1 MSRMT
6 ASMRRYVRTVA
17 VVALSSSVAIT
28 ATAQTAQKQDEEY
41 TKLIKQHLTDPR
53 ISTELV
59 NYMPYSDKVPTT
71 LKFPGINR
79 IVGTPGYLT
88 KSGDINRYLK
98 AVADAAPTRAKFWSI
113 GKSEEGRDMVV
124 LVIADEETIRN
135 LDNYKG
141 YLNELADPRK
151 TSEARAK
158 QLFGL
163 AKPVYYL
170 TSGMH
175 STETG
180 GPEMLMELA
189 YRLVVDESPMIAGI
203 RKNVLTM
210 ITPVIET
217 DGRDKIVDGACFR
230 KRTGLNLPTPY
241 WGKYVAHDNN
251 RDGMGQYLK
260 LTQNV
265 RGLANEWHPT
275 ILHDLHE
282 AQTLLYVST
291 GTGPYNE
298 QLDPITVNEWWY
310 MAENDVMEM
319 TKQGVPGVWTYGF
332 YDGWVPNYMFFLVHS
347 HNGVGRFYE
356 VQSYGSGCDGVVAGG
371 RGGGAPGPLAAA
383 APGAG
388 AAGAAVGAVAGGAA
402 GRGGADTA
410 AAGGR
415 GGRGG
420 RGGGGGGRG
429 GAAAIDS
436 TTPLTQIL
444 GGSNYNQSR
453 EWFRPNPTPN
463 DIRWGSRA
471 NTNIQE
477 SAVLYALWNTGKERE
492 RFLENYW
499 IKNKNAIKKGVVG
512 PIKGWVIPAGQHAK
526 ANAAEAVNEL
536 VDQGLE
542 FQTANADMKLGTV
555 DVKKGDWIIRG
566 DQPLR
571 TIADMYFSIQ
581 NYPTTNPSPYDDT
594 GWTYQM
600 MRNVLLYEIK
610 DPALLTASMTPV
622 SGHVTAAG
630 GIAGTGAT
638 VIVAHTG
645 DNNMVAL
652 RYRFAGMK
660 MAAAEA
666 AFETAGQ
673 KFAAGSFIIAKANK
687 AQLEPAL
694 KELGLSGFATDVAPT
709 VKSHDLDIPR
719 IGYVHSW
726 GNTQDEGWVRAALDY
741 YKIPYNYFG
750 ENAVR
755 KMGALRTKFDVILW
769 PHGGGV
775 GQAAPT
781 SGEAIPYQRTAEYPA
796 LGYPDSTS
804 DTRGGLGED
813 GLRMLYDFVQAG
825 GTLITEGGTSAV
837 FPTYNLTPG
846 LRTTTAP
853 GLVNR
858 GTILRGV
865 ITDMTSP
872 IAYGFDVNQLPV
884 YFSGGTLLEA
894 GAPVAANAAAV
905 SKIDVLRPGSSA
917 ALSGTAIGGGGGPGG
932 FGGQPG
938 VYQNTQPMATWVEH
952 SVWDPMQQ
960 WPTTGASS
968 AAAAFDPFGGRGGG
982 GGGFG
987 GGGAGGAPS
996 RTLEEMRPRVVM
1008 SWPAS
1013 PRDMLLSGVLEGG
1026 QNLSNRP
1033 NVIDSPIGK
1042 GHVVMFTIRPF
1053 WRWQTQGTFIMGFN
1067 ALMNWNDLAATGK

>member
-1 MSRMT
+1 
-6 ASMRRYVRTVA
+6 
-17 VVALSSSVAIT
+17 
-28 ATAQTAQKQDEEY
+28 
-41 TKLIKQHLTDPR
+41 
-53 ISTELV
+53 
-59 NYMPYSDKVPTT
+59 VPTT

-88 KSGDINRYLK
+88 HAADIHRYLK
-98 AVADAAPTRAKFWSI
+98 AVADAAPTRAKFWTI

-124 LVIADEETIRN
+124 LAIADEETIRN
-135 LDNYKG
+135 LDQYKG
-141 YLNELADPRK
+141 YLAELADPRK

-158 QLFGL
+158 QLQGL

-170 TSGMH
+170 TSGIH

-189 YRLVVDESPMIAGI
+189 YRLVVEETPLVQGI
-203 RKNVLTM
+203 RKNVLTF
-210 ITPVIET
+210 ITPVVEV
-217 DGRDKIVDGACFR
+217 DGREKIVDGACYR
-230 KRTGLNLPTPY
+230 QKTGLNLPTPY

-260 LTQNV
+260 LTQNI
-265 RGLANEWHPT
+265 RGVANEWHPT
-275 ILHDLHE
+275 IMHDLHE

-298 QLDPITVNEWWY
+298 QLDPITVNEWWW

-347 HNGVGRFYE
+347 KNAVGRFYE
-356 VQSYGSGCDGVVAGG
+356 VQSYGSGCNGVTAG
-371 RGGGAPGPLAAA
+371 RGGGAGPLAAA
-383 APGAG
+383 APAAPAAAEG
-388 AAGAAVGAVAGGAA
+388 AAAPGAAAGS
-402 GRGGADTA
+402 
-410 AAGGR
+410 GGR
-415 GGRGG
+415 GGRGAG
-420 RGGGGGGRG
+420 A
-429 GAAAIDS
+429 GAAADS
-436 TTPLTQIL
+436 NSALTMIL
-444 GGSNYNQSR
+444 GGTNYNQSR

-499 IKNKNAIKKGVVG
+499 IKNKNAIKKGTLG
-512 PIKGWVIPAGQHAK
+512 PIKGWVIPAGQHSK

-542 FQTANADMKLGTV
+542 FHVAGADFKAGNV
-555 DVKKGDWIIRG
+555 NVKKGDWIIRG
-566 DQPLR
+566 DQPFR
-571 TIADMYFSIQ
+571 TIADMYFSVQ

-600 MRNVLLYEIK
+600 MRNIILHEVN
-610 DPALLTASMTPV
+610 DAALLKAPMTPV
-622 SGHVTAAG
+622 TAHVMAAG
-630 GIAGTGAT
+630 GVNGNGGT
-638 VIVAHTG
+638 VIVEHTG
-645 DNNMVAL
+645 DNNIVAL
-652 RYRFAGMK
+652 RYRLASTK

-666 AFETAGQ
+666 PFE
-673 KFAAGSFIIAKANK
+673 AAGHKFGAGSIIIARANR
-687 AQLEPAL
+687 AALEPVL
-694 KELGLSGFATDVAPT
+694 KELGLSAWATDAAPS

-719 IGYVHSW
+719 IGYIHSW
-726 GNTQDEGWVRAALDY
+726 TNTQDEGWVRTALDY
-741 YKIPYNYFG
+741 YKIPYDYFG

-755 KMGALRTKFDVILW
+755 KMGSLRSRFDVILW
-769 PHGGGV
+769 PHGGAV
-775 GQAAPT
+775 GTGAPT
-781 SGEAIPYQRTAEYPA
+781 SGTPVPYQRTADYPS
-796 LGYPDSTS
+796 LGFPDSTA

-813 GLRMLYDFVQAG
+813 GLKMLYEFVQQG
-825 GTLITEGGTSAV
+825 GTLVTEGGTSAI
-837 FPTYNLTPG
+837 FPTYSLTPG
-846 LRTTTAP
+846 LRPTPAP

-865 ITDMTSP
+865 ITDPSSP
-872 IAYGFDVNQLPV
+872 IAYGFAVNQLPV
-884 YFSGGTLLEA
+884 YFSGGTLLDA
-894 GAPVAANAAAV
+894 GVPVTPNAPAI
-905 SKIDVLRPGSSA
+905 SKIDVLRPGSSGGLA
-917 ALSGTAIGGGGGPGG
+917 GTARGGGGGPGG
-932 FGGQPG
+932 GATNAS

-960 WPTTGASS
+960 WPSAEGGAS
-968 AAAAFDPFGGRGGG
+968 AADASGGRGGG
-982 GGGFG
+982 GGFAFG
-987 GGGAGGAPS
+987 AAAATS
-996 RTLEEMRPRVVM
+996 RTLEEMKPRIVM

-1033 NVIDSPIGK
+1033 NVIDSPIGR
-1042 GHVVMFTIRPF
+1042 GHLVMFTIRPF

-1067 ALMNWNDLAATGK
+1067 TIMNWNDLSAGSAAPAARPAGATGTNPGN

>member
-1 MSRMT
+1 MFRT
-6 ASMRRYVRTVA
+6 TPSMRRLAMTGYA
-17 VVALSSSVAIT
+17 AALALL
-28 ATAQTAQKQDEEY
+28 ATQPVHAQAAQKQDEEY
-41 TKLIKQHLTDPR
+41 TKLIKQYLTDPR
-53 ISTELV
+53 ISTDLV
-59 NYMPYSDKVPTT
+59 DHLPASDKVPTT
-71 LKFPGINR
+71 LKFQGINR

-88 KSGDINRYLK
+88 HAVDIHRYLK
-98 AVADAAPTRAKFWSI
+98 AIADAAPERAKFWTI
-113 GKSEEGRDMVV
+113 GKTEEGRDMVV
-124 LVIADEETIRN
+124 LVIADEETIKN
-135 LDNYKG
+135 LDKYKG

-151 TSEARAK
+151 TSESRAK
-158 QLFGL
+158 QLFGI

-189 YRLVVDESPMIAGI
+189 YRLVVEETPMIQGI

-210 ITPVIET
+210 ITPVIEV
-217 DGRDKIVDGACFR
+217 DGREKIVDGACFR
-230 KRTGLNLPTPY
+230 QKTGLNLPTPY

-265 RGLANEWHPT
+265 RKIANDWHPT

-298 QLDPITVNEWWY
+298 QLDPITINEWWW

-347 HNGVGRFYE
+347 HNGIGRFYE
-356 VQSYGSGCDGVVAGG
+356 VQSYGSGCNGVVAGG
-371 RGGGAPGPLAAA
+371 GRGGAVGPLAAA
-383 APGAG
+383 AAAPATAPAAGAP
-388 AAGAAVGAVAGGAA
+388 AAGAAAGG
-402 GRGGADTA
+402 RVGGDTT
-410 AAGGR
+410 AGGR

-420 RGGGGGGRG
+420 AGGRGGRG
-429 GAAAIDS
+429 GAAAAD
-436 TTPLTQIL
+436 TTAQLTQIL
-444 GGSNYNQSR
+444 GGTNYNQSR

-463 DIRWGSRA
+463 DIKWGSRA

-477 SAVLYALWNTGKERE
+477 SGVLYALWNTGKERD

-512 PIKGWVIPAGQHAK
+512 PVKGWVIPASQHSK

-542 FQTANADMKLGTV
+542 FHVANADMKVGGV

-566 DQPLR
+566 DQPFR

-600 MRNVLLYEIK
+600 MRNIILYEIK
-610 DPALLTASMTPV
+610 DAALLTASMTPV
-622 SGHVTAAG
+622 TEHVVAAG
-630 GIAGTGAT
+630 GITGAGAT
-638 VIVAHTG
+638 VIVEHTG
-645 DNNMVAL
+645 DNNMVSL
-652 RYRFAGMK
+652 RYRLAATK
-660 MAAAEA
+660 ISAAEV
-666 AFETAGQ
+666 AFEAAGH
-673 KFAAGSFIIAKANK
+673 KFGAGSFIIPKANR
-687 AQLEPAL
+687 AQIEPVL
-694 KELGLSGFATDVAPT
+694 KELGLSAWAVDAAPT

-719 IGYVHSW
+719 IGYIHSW
-726 GNTQDEGWVRAALDY
+726 TNTQDEGWIRAALDY

-750 ENAVR
+750 ENSVR

-775 GQAAPT
+775 GAAAPT
-781 SGEAIPYQRTAEYPA
+781 SGEPIPYMRSKDYPA
-796 LGYPDSTS
+796 LGYPDSTA

-813 GLRMLYDFVQAG
+813 GLKMLYEFVQAG
-825 GTLITEGGTSAV
+825 GTLVTEGNTAGI
-837 FPTYNLTPG
+837 FPTYSLTPG
-846 LRTTTAP
+846 LRPVAAP

-858 GTILRGV
+858 GTILRGI
-865 ITDMTSP
+865 ITDMASP
-872 IAYGFDVNQLPV
+872 IVYGFNTNQLPV
-884 YFSGGTLLEA
+884 YFSGGTLLDA
-894 GAPVAANAAAV
+894 GVPSTPTAAAI
-905 SKIDVLRPGSSA
+905 SKVDVLRPGSSG
-917 ALSGTAIGGGGGPGG
+917 ALAGTALGGGGGPGG

-952 SVWDPMQQ
+952 SVWDPMQM
-960 WPTTGASS
+960 WPTSGSG
-968 AAAAFDPFGGRGGG
+968 AAAPAADFGGRGFGGG
-982 GGGFG
+982 GGG
-987 GGGAGGAPS
+987 AAPAQ
-996 RTLEEMRPRVVM
+996 RTLGEMKPRVVM

-1026 QNLSNRP
+1026 GNLSNRP
-1033 NVIDSPIGK
+1033 NIIDSPIGK
-1042 GHVVMFTIRPF
+1042 GHMVMFTIRPF

-1067 ALMNWNDLAATGK
+1067 TIMNWNDLGAGQP

>member
-1 MSRMT
+1 MSRMSI
-6 ASMRRYVRTVA
+6 SMRRLVWSALATVA
-17 VVALSSSVAIT
+17 AVGVAPTVS
-28 ATAQTAQKQDEEY
+28 AQAAQRQDEEY
-41 TKLIKQHLTDPR
+41 TRLIKQHLTDPR

-59 NYMPYSDKVPTT
+59 DHMPYSDKVPTT
-71 LKFPGINR
+71 LKFQGINR

-88 KSGDINRYLK
+88 HNADINRYLK
-98 AVADAAPTRAKFWSI
+98 AVADAAPTRAKYWNI
-113 GKSEEGRDMVV
+113 GKSEEGRDMIV
-124 LVIADEETIRN
+124 LAVGDEESIAN
-135 LDNYKG
+135 IDKYKA
-141 YLNELADPRK
+141 YLAELADPRK

-158 QLFGL
+158 QLFSL

-189 YRLVVDESPMIAGI
+189 YRLVVDESPMIQSI
-203 RKNVLTM
+203 RKNVLTF
-210 ITPVIET
+210 ITPVVET
-217 DGRDKIVDGACFR
+217 DGHDKIVDGACFR
-230 KRTGLNLPTPY
+230 QQTGLQLPTPY

-265 RGLANEWHPT
+265 RGVTAEWHPT

-298 QLDPITVNEWWY
+298 QLDPITIDEWWW

-347 HNGVGRFYE
+347 HNAIGRFYE
-356 VQSYGSGCDGVVAGG
+356 VQSYGSGCNGVVATG
-371 RGGGAPGPLAAA
+371 RAGGAPVPPAAA
-383 APGAG
+383 APA
-388 AAGAAVGAVAGGAA
+388 AAGATTPPADSAA
-402 GRGGADTA
+402 GRGGRG
-410 AAGGR
+410 GGR

-420 RGGGGGGRG
+420 RGGGGGGAAAPAAG
-429 GAAAIDS
+429 GATAPVIADS
-436 TTPLTQIL
+436 ALTQIL
-444 GGSNYNQSR
+444 GGTNYNQSR

-463 DIRWGSRA
+463 DIKWGSRA

-477 SAVLYALWNTGKERE
+477 SAVLYALWNTGKERD

-499 IKNKNAIKKGVVG
+499 IKNKNAIKKGTAG
-512 PIKGWVIPAGQHAK
+512 PVKGWVIPASQHAK

-536 VDQGLE
+536 LDQGLE
-542 FQTANADMKLGTV
+542 FNIASADMKLGDV
-555 DVKKGDWIIRG
+555 DVKKGDYIVRG
-566 DQPLR
+566 DQPFR

-600 MRNVLLYEIK
+600 MRNIVLHEVK
-610 DPALLTASMTPV
+610 DAAIFSAPMAPV
-622 SGHVTAAG
+622 NGHVTAPG
-630 GIAGTGAT
+630 GIAGTGGI
-638 VIVAHTG
+638 VIVDHTG
-645 DNNMVAL
+645 DNNMIAL
-652 RYRFAGMK
+652 RYRLASTK
-660 MAAAEA
+660 MSAAEA
-666 AFETAGQ
+666 SFEAGGH
-673 KFAAGSFIIAKANK
+673 KFGAGSFIIAKANK
-687 AQLEPAL
+687 GQIEPLL
-694 KELGLSGFATDVAPT
+694 KEFGLSAWAVDAAPA
-709 VKSHDLDIPR
+709 VKMHDLDIPR
-719 IGYVHSW
+719 IGYIHSW
-726 GNTQDEGWVRAALDY
+726 SNTQDEGWVRAALDY
-741 YKIPYNYFG
+741 YKVPYTYFG

-755 KMGALRTKFDVILW
+755 RMGSLRQKFDVIMW
-769 PHGGGV
+769 PHGGAVGTGV
-775 GQAAPT
+775 PT
-781 SGEAIPYQRTAEYPA
+781 SGAPIPYQSRKEYPA
-796 LGYPDSTS
+796 LGFPDSTA

-813 GLRMLYDFVQAG
+813 GLKMLYEFVQQG
-825 GTLITEGGTSAV
+825 GTLVTEGGTSAI

-846 LRTTTAP
+846 LRTTAAP

-865 ITDMTSP
+865 ITDPTSP
-872 IAYGFDVNQLPV
+872 IAYGYDVNQLPV
-884 YFSGGTLLEA
+884 YFSGGTLLDA
-894 GAPVAANAAAV
+894 GVPQAPANAAPI
-905 SKIDVLRPGSSA
+905 SKLDTTRPGA
-917 ALSGTAIGGGGGPGG
+917 ATNGGGFGGRGAGGGGGG
-932 FGGQPG
+932 FGAAQAS

-952 SVWDPMQQ
+952 SIWDPTQQ
-960 WPTTGASS
+960 WPLPAEN
-968 AAAAFDPFGGRGGG
+968 AAADQSGR

-987 GGGAGGAPS
+987 GGVQGPQS
-996 RTLEEMRPRVVM
+996 RTLDDMKPRVVM
-1008 SWPAS
+1008 AWPAS

-1067 ALMNWNDLAATGK
+1067 TIMNWNDLSATGK

>member
-1 MSRMT
+1 MFRST
-6 ASMRRYVRTVA
+6 PSMRRLAWSACVA
-17 VVALSSSVAIT
+17 AAAL
-28 ATAQTAQKQDEEY
+28 ATAPRAGAQATQKQDDEY
-41 TKLIKQHLTDPR
+41 TKLIKQYLTDPR
-53 ISTELV
+53 ISTDLV
-59 NYMPYSDKVPTT
+59 NYMPASEKVPTT

-88 KSGDINRYLK
+88 KSGDIHRYLK
-98 AVADAAPTRAKFWSI
+98 AVADAAPTRAKFWTI

-124 LVIADEETIRN
+124 LAIADEETIKN
-135 LDNYKG
+135 LDTYKG

-151 TSEARAK
+151 TSEQRAK
-158 QLFGL
+158 QLFGI

-170 TSGMH
+170 TSGIH

-189 YRLVVDESPMIAGI
+189 YRLVVDDGAMISGI
-203 RKNVLTM
+203 RKNVLTL
-210 ITPVIET
+210 ITPVIEP

-230 KRTGLNLPTPY
+230 QRTGLNLPTPY

-265 RGLANEWHPT
+265 RGVANTWHPT
-275 ILHDLHE
+275 IMHDLHE

-298 QLDPITVNEWWY
+298 QLDPITINEWWY

-347 HNGVGRFYE
+347 HNAIGRFYE
-356 VQSYGSGCDGVVAGG
+356 VQSYGSGCDGVSGAA
-371 RGGGAPGPLAAA
+371 RGGGPGPVAAA
-383 APGAG
+383 APA
-388 AAGAAVGAVAGGAA
+388 AGGAA
-402 GRGGADTA
+402 P
-410 AAGGR
+410 AAGAGAGAGR
-415 GGRGG
+415 GGRGA
-420 RGGGGGGRG
+420 
-429 GAAAIDS
+429 GAAAPVNDS
-436 TTPLTQIL
+436 SLTRIL
-444 GGSNYNQSR
+444 GGTNYNQSR

-463 DIRWGSRA
+463 DIKWGPRA

-499 IKNKNAIKKGVVG
+499 IKNKNAIKKGVLG
-512 PIKGWVIPAGQHAK
+512 PVKGWVVPASQHAK

-536 VDQGLE
+536 IDQGLE
-542 FQTANADMKLGTV
+542 FHVANADGKFGTV

-600 MRNVLLYEIK
+600 MRNIILHEIK
-610 DPALLTASMTPV
+610 DPALLTAGMTPV

-630 GIAGTGAT
+630 GIAGSGAT
-638 VIVAHTG
+638 VIVEHTG

-652 RYRFAGMK
+652 RYRLATTK
-660 MAAAEA
+660 MSAAEA
-666 AFETAGQ
+666 PFEAAGH
-673 KFAAGSFIIAKANK
+673 KFGAGSFIIAKANK

-694 KELGLSGFATDVAPT
+694 KELGLSAWAVDVAPT

-719 IGYVHSW
+719 IGYIHSW
-726 GNTQDEGWVRAALDY
+726 TNTQDEGWVRAALDY
-741 YKIPYNYFG
+741 YKIPYSYFG
-750 ENAVR
+750 ENNVR
-755 KMGALRTKFDVILW
+755 KLGALRTKFDVILW
-769 PHGGGV
+769 PHGGAV
-775 GQAAPT
+775 GQAPPT
-781 SGEAIPYQRTAEYPA
+781 DGKPIPYQRTAEYPA
-796 LGYPDSTS
+796 LGYPDSTA

-813 GLRMLYDFVQAG
+813 GLKALHEFVQAG
-825 GTLITEGGTSAV
+825 GTLITEGGTSGI
-837 FPTYNLTPG
+837 FPTYSLTPG
-846 LRTTTAP
+846 LRPTAAQ

-872 IAYGFDVNQLPV
+872 IAYGFDVNQMPV
-884 YFSGGTLLEA
+884 YYSGGTLLDA
-894 GAPVAANAAAV
+894 GVPVTPNAAPI
-905 SKIDVLRPGSSA
+905 SKTDVLRPGSSG
-917 ALSGTAIGGGGGPGG
+917 ALAGTALGGGGGPGG

-952 SVWDPMQQ
+952 SVWDPMQK
-960 WPTTGASS
+960 WPTTSS
-968 AAAAFDPFGGRGGG
+968 AAPAFEGGFGGRGG
-982 GGGFG
+982 
-987 GGGAGGAPS
+987 AGGAAAAPPL
-996 RTLEEMRPRVVM
+996 RTLGDMKPRVVM
-1008 SWPAS
+1008 AWPGS
-1013 PRDMLLSGVLEGG
+1013 PRDMLLSGVLQGG
-1026 QNLSNRP
+1026 ENLSNRP
-1033 NVIDSPIGK
+1033 NVIDSPLGK
-1042 GHVVMFTIRPF
+1042 GHLVMFTIRPF

-1067 ALMNWNDLAATGK
+1067 AIMNWNDLNAGTQP

>member
-1 MSRMT
+1 MSRLRGSMRHIAWSMLLTAAMSGAGT
-6 ASMRRYVRTVA
+6 AS
-17 VVALSSSVAIT
+17 
-28 ATAQTAQKQDEEY
+28 AQGAQKQDEEY
-41 TKLIKQHLTDPR
+41 TRLIKQYLTDPR

-59 NYMPYSDKVPTT
+59 DHLPASDKVPTT

-88 KSGDINRYLK
+88 YAKDIHRYLK
-98 AVADAAPTRAKFWSI
+98 AVADAAPERAKFWTI
-113 GKSEEGRDMVV
+113 GKTEEGRDMVV
-124 LVIADEETIRN
+124 LVIADEETIKN
-135 LDNYKG
+135 LDQYKG
-141 YLNELADPRK
+141 YLSELADPRK
-151 TSEARAK
+151 TPESRAK
-158 QLFGL
+158 QLFGI

-180 GPEMLMELA
+180 GPEMLMELS
-189 YRLVVDESPMIAGI
+189 YRLVVEETPLVQSI
-203 RKNVLTM
+203 RKNVLTL
-210 ITPVIET
+210 ITPVIEV
-217 DGRDKIVDGACFR
+217 DGREKIVDGVCYR
-230 KRTGLNLPTPY
+230 QKTGLNLPTPY

-265 RGLANEWHPT
+265 RKLANDWHPT

-282 AQTLLYVST
+282 AATLLYVST

-298 QLDPITVNEWWY
+298 QLDPITINEWWY

-319 TKQGVPGVWTYGF
+319 TKRGVPGVWTYGF

-347 HNGVGRFYE
+347 HNAIGRFYE
-356 VQSYGSGCDGVVAGG
+356 VQSYGSGCNGVAMGG
-371 RGGGAPGPLAAA
+371 ARGGGAPPAA
-383 APGAG
+383 AG
-388 AAGAAVGAVAGGAA
+388 AAGAAPAGGAP
-402 GRGGADTA
+402 G
-410 AAGGR
+410 AGGR

-420 RGGGGGGRG
+420 
-429 GAAAIDS
+429 GAAAPAADTS
-436 TTPLTQIL
+436 LTMIL
-444 GGSNYNQSR
+444 GGTNYNQSR

-463 DIRWGSRA
+463 DIRWGPRA
-471 NTNIQE
+471 NTNIQQ

-499 IKNKNAIKKGVVG
+499 IKNKNAIKKGTMG
-512 PIKGWVIPAGQHAK
+512 PTKGWVIPASQHAK

-536 VDQGLE
+536 IDQGLE
-542 FQTANADMKLGTV
+542 FHVANSDMKVGTL

-600 MRNVLLYEIK
+600 MRNIILHEIK

-622 SGHVTAAG
+622 TSHVTAAG
-630 GIAGTGAT
+630 GIAGNGAT
-638 VIVAHTG
+638 VIVEHTG

-652 RYRFAGMK
+652 RYRLAAMK
-660 MAAAEA
+660 MSAAEA
-666 AFETAGQ
+666 PFEAAGH
-673 KFAAGSFIIAKANK
+673 KFGAGSFIIAKANR
-687 AQLEPAL
+687 AQLEPVL
-694 KELGLSGFATDVAPT
+694 KELGLSAWAVDAAPT

-719 IGYVHSW
+719 IGYIHSW
-726 GNTQDEGWVRAALDY
+726 SNTQDEGWVRAALDY

-750 ENAVR
+750 ENSVR
-755 KMGALRTKFDVILW
+755 KMGSLRAKFDVIMW
-769 PHGGGV
+769 PHGGAV

-781 SGEAIPYQRTAEYPA
+781 SGAPIPYQRTAEYQA
-796 LGYPDSTS
+796 IGYPDSTA

-813 GLRMLYDFVQAG
+813 GLKMLYEFVQQG
-825 GTLITEGGTSAV
+825 GTLITEGGTAAI

-846 LRTTTAP
+846 LRPTAAP

-865 ITDMTSP
+865 VTDMTSP
-872 IAYGFDVNQLPV
+872 IAYGFNVNQLPV
-884 YFSGGTLLEA
+884 YFSGGTLLDA
-894 GAPVAANAAAV
+894 GVPQTPNAAPI
-905 SKIDVLRPGSSA
+905 SKTDVLRPGSSA
-917 ALSGTAIGGGGGPGG
+917 ALAGTAIGGGGGGG
-932 FGGQPG
+932 FGGAGG

-960 WPTTGASS
+960 WPSASS
-968 AAAAFDPFGGRGGG
+968 AAAPSFEGFGGRGGG
-982 GGGFG
+982 GG
-987 GGGAGGAPS
+987 AQAPAS
-996 RTLEEMRPRVVM
+996 RTLEDMKPRVVM
-1008 SWPAS
+1008 SWPGSA
-1013 PRDMLLSGVLEGG
+1013 RDMLLSGVLQGG
-1026 QNLSNRP
+1026 ENLSNRP
-1033 NVIDSPIGK
+1033 NVIDAPIGK

-1067 ALMNWNDLAATGK
+1067 SILNWNDLSATGK

>member
-1 MSRMT
+1 MSHTRESLRRLAWSAVLLATT
-6 ASMRRYVRTVA
+6 AGFA
-17 VVALSSSVAIT
+17 PGLS
-28 ATAQTAQKQDEEY
+28 AQTTQKQDEEY
-41 TKLIKQHLTDPR
+41 TKLIKQYLTDPR
-53 ISTELV
+53 ISTDLV
-59 NYMPYSDKVPTT
+59 DHLPASDKVPTT
-71 LKFPGINR
+71 LKFAGINR

-88 KSGDINRYLK
+88 HAADIHRYLK
-98 AVADAAPTRAKFWSI
+98 AVAEAAPERAKFWTI

-124 LVIADEETIRN
+124 LVIGDEETIKN
-135 LDNYKG
+135 LDQYKG

-151 TSEARAK
+151 TTEQRAK
-158 QLFGL
+158 QLFGI

-189 YRLVVDESPMIAGI
+189 YRLVVEETPLVQSI

-210 ITPVIET
+210 ITPVIEV
-217 DGRDKIVDGACFR
+217 DGREKIVDGACFR
-230 KRTGLNLPTPY
+230 AKTGLPLPTPY

-251 RDGMGQYLK
+251 RDGMGQFLK
-260 LTQNV
+260 LTQHV
-265 RGLANEWHPT
+265 RTLANEWHPT

-298 QLDPITVNEWWY
+298 QIDPITINEWWY

-347 HNGVGRFYE
+347 HNAIGRFYE
-356 VQSYGSGCDGVVAGG
+356 VQSYGSGCDGVVG
-371 RGGGAPGPLAAA
+371 
-383 APGAG
+383 
-388 AAGAAVGAVAGGAA
+388 A
-402 GRGGADTA
+402 GRGGPA
-410 AAGGR
+410 AA
-415 GGRGG
+415 
-420 RGGGGGGRG
+420 
-429 GAAAIDS
+429 S
-436 TTPLTQIL
+436 TTPDSALTRIL
-444 GGSNYNQSR
+444 GGTNYNQSR

-463 DIRWGSRA
+463 DIKWGPRA
-471 NTNIQE
+471 NTNIQQ

-499 IKNKNAIKKGVVG
+499 IKNKNAIKKGTMG
-512 PIKGWVIPAGQHAK
+512 PTKGWVIPAGQHSK

-536 VDQGLE
+536 IDQGLE
-542 FQTANADMKLGTV
+542 FHTANADGKFGNV
-555 DVKKGDWIIRG
+555 QVKKGDWIIRG

-571 TIADMYFSIQ
+571 TIADMYFAIQ

-600 MRNVLLYEIK
+600 MRNIELFEITDPSLLK
-610 DPALLTASMTPV
+610 TAMTPV
-622 SGHVTAAG
+622 SGHVMAAG

-638 VIVAHTG
+638 VIVDHTG

-652 RYRFAGMK
+652 RYRFASTK
-660 MAAAEA
+660 MSAAEA
-666 AFETAGQ
+666 PFEAAGH
-673 KFAAGSFIIAKANK
+673 KFGAGSFVIANANK

-694 KELGLSGFATDVAPT
+694 KELGLSAWAVSAAPA
-709 VKSHDLDIPR
+709 VKMHDLDIPR
-719 IGYVHSW
+719 IGYIHSW
-726 GNTQDEGWVRAALDY
+726 SNTQDEGWVRAALDF

-750 ENAVR
+750 ENSVR
-755 KMGALRTKFDVILW
+755 KMGSLRAKFDVIVW
-769 PHGGGV
+769 PHGGAV
-775 GQAAPT
+775 GQPAPT
-781 SGEAIPYQRTAEYPA
+781 DGKPIPYQRTAEYPS
-796 LGYPDSTS
+796 LGYPDSTA

-813 GLRMLYDFVQAG
+813 GLKMILEFVQQG
-825 GTLITEGGTSAV
+825 GTLITEGGTSAI
-837 FPTYNLTPG
+837 FPTYGLTPG
-846 LRTTTAP
+846 LKPTAAQ

-872 IAYGFDVNQLPV
+872 IAYGFSSNQLPV
-884 YFSGGTLLEA
+884 YFSGGTLLDA
-894 GAPVAANAAAV
+894 GVPQEPDAKPISKLNETRPGAAV
-905 SKIDVLRPGSSA
+905 
-917 ALSGTAIGGGGGPGG
+917 GGGRGGRGG
-932 FGGQPG
+932 FGGQAS

-952 SVWDPMQQ
+952 SIWDINQQ
-960 WPTTGASS
+960 WPVKATETAP
-968 AAAAFDPFGGRGGG
+968 AFGGFGGRGGG
-982 GGGFG
+982 GG
-987 GGGAGGAPS
+987 AAPAV
-996 RTLEEMRPRVVM
+996 RTISDMAPRVVM

-1013 PRDMLLSGVLEGG
+1013 SRDMLLSGVLEGG
-1026 QNLSNRP
+1026 ENLSNRP

-1067 ALMNWNDLAATGK
+1067 SIMNWNDLSANGK

>member
-1 MSRMT
+1 MSRMRRT
-6 ASMRRYVRTVA
+6 MRRLVWSALVTAVATGVASTV
-17 VVALSSSVAIT
+17 S
-28 ATAQTAQKQDEEY
+28 AQAAQRQDEEY
-41 TKLIKQHLTDPR
+41 TKLIKSTLTDPR
-53 ISTELV
+53 ITTNLV
-59 NYMPYSDKVPTT
+59 DHLPFSDKVPTT
-71 LKFPGINR
+71 LKFPGINH
-79 IVGTPGYLT
+79 IVGMPGYLT
-88 KSGDINRYLK
+88 HSGDINRYLK
-98 AVADAAPTRAKFWSI
+98 AVADAAPTRAKYWSI

-124 LVIADEETIRN
+124 LVIADEETIKN
-135 LDNYKG
+135 LDTYKG

-151 TSEARAK
+151 TPEARAK
-158 QLFGL
+158 QLFGI

-189 YRLVVDESPMIAGI
+189 YRLVVEETPMIQGI

-230 KRTGLNLPTPY
+230 QRTGLNLPTPY

-265 RGLANEWHPT
+265 RKIANEWHPT

-298 QLDPITVNEWWY
+298 QLDPITINEWWY

-347 HNGVGRFYE
+347 HNGIGRFYE
-356 VQSYGSGCDGVVAGG
+356 VQSFGSGCDGVVSAGG
-371 RGGGAPGPLAAA
+371 RGGAPGPLAAA
-383 APGAG
+383 APP
-388 AAGAAVGAVAGGAA
+388 AAGAAPVVTA
-402 GRGGADTA
+402 A

-420 RGGGGGGRG
+420 
-429 GAAAIDS
+429 GAA
-436 TTPLTQIL
+436 TTPDSNAALTQIL
-444 GGSNYNQSR
+444 GGTNYNQSR

-463 DIRWGSRA
+463 DIKWGSRA
-471 NTNIQE
+471 NTNIQQ
-477 SAVLYALWNTGKERE
+477 SAVLYALWNTGKERD

-512 PIKGWVIPAGQHAK
+512 PVKGWVIPASQHSK

-536 VDQGLE
+536 IDQGLE
-542 FQTANADMKLGTV
+542 FNVANSDMKFGTV
-555 DVKKGDWIIRG
+555 DVKQGDWIIRG
-566 DQPLR
+566 DQPFR
-571 TIADMYFSIQ
+571 TIADMYFAIQ

-600 MRNVLLYEIK
+600 MRNIILNEVK
-610 DPALLTASMTPV
+610 DASFLTASMTPV
-622 SGHVTAAG
+622 TGHVTAAG
-630 GIAGTGAT
+630 GISGAGST
-638 VIVAHTG
+638 VIVDHTG

-652 RYRFAGMK
+652 RYRLATTK
-660 MAAAEA
+660 MSAAEA
-666 AFETAGQ
+666 PFEAAGH
-673 KFAAGSFIIAKANK
+673 KFGAGSFIIAKANR
-687 AQLEPAL
+687 AALDPVL
-694 KELGLSGFATDVAPT
+694 KELGLSAWGTDAALT
-709 VKSHDLDIPR
+709 VRSHDLDIPR
-719 IGYVHSW
+719 IGYIHSW

-741 YKIPYNYFG
+741 YKIPFNYFG

-769 PHGGGV
+769 PHGGAVGV
-775 GQAAPT
+775 AAPT
-781 SGEAIPYQRTAEYPA
+781 TGAPIPYQRTKEYPA
-796 LGYPDSTS
+796 LGYPDSTA

-813 GLRMLYDFVQAG
+813 GLKMLYEFVQAG
-825 GTLITEGGTSAV
+825 GTLVTEGGTSAI

-846 LRTTTAP
+846 IRTTTAP

-884 YFSGGTLLEA
+884 YFSGGTLLESGIA
-894 GAPVAANAAAV
+894 MTPNAAPI
-905 SKIDVLRPGSSA
+905 SKTDVLRPGSSA
-917 ALSGTAIGGGGGPGG
+917 ALSGTALGGGAGAGGGTTA
-932 FGGQPG
+932 G

-960 WPTTGASS
+960 WSS
-968 AAAAFDPFGGRGGG
+968 STVMAPNADAFGGRGGG

-987 GGGAGGAPS
+987 GAAAGSAS
-996 RTLEEMRPRVVM
+996 RTLDDMKPRVVM

-1026 QNLSNRP
+1026 ANLSNRP

-1053 WRWQTQGTFIMGFN
+1053 WRWQTQGTFILGFN
-1067 ALMNWNDLAATGK
+1067 TLLNWNDLSATGK